1 MQKSL
6 RFLRQKRTLSTRR
19 RRRQTRRPMNTRR
32 RHQNRINKRKIRS
45 VRVRGGGA
53 LYGLTPQTLLPTADI
68 SDPSI
73 QPVGQSFGAH
83 NPYLV

>member
-1 MQKSL
+1 MHKSL
-6 RFLRQKRTLSTRR
+6 RFLRNKRTLSTRR
-19 RRRQTRRPMNTRR
+19 RRQSRRHRMNTRR
-32 RHQNRINKRKIRS
+32 RQQSKINKRNFRS
-45 VRVRGGGA
+45 VRGGGA

-73 QPVGQSFGAH
+73 QPVGQLHGAH